1 MLKSLSSRLFTSY
14 VVVIVTGLL
23 LVALALLGFAA
34 FSNSRLLAP
43 LQRLAA
49 VSLDT
54 RYEISQL
61 SIERREMGML
71 RQFLEET
78 AAAQDVRILIADG
91 RTRRVVFDSHPGGD
105 WQGIILRD
113 VNRPPLTLLS
123 GGANAIYGRF
133 RHPSDGSWLIYGL
146 PAADPGRLLIFFAQP
161 EPTPLRFFRE
171 TFLRPLC
178 GAGLV
183 SLILSALLAWWITR
197 SVSRPLQAMAGASE
211 AMAEGDYDQQV
222 TPSGPEEVRRVAHS
236 FNTMAT
242 QVKRTQQAQRDFV
255 ANVSHDLKTP
265 ITSIS
270 GWSQALLDGTAVS
283 PQKQQQ
289 AAAVIHSE
297 SQRMSRMVRQLL
309 DLARIES
316 GQLQLER
323 GPVDLVGL
331 LQDVRRMFTVQA
343 GEAGVELTLETT
355 PLSPVS
361 GDRDR
366 LTQLFANL
374 VDNAITYTPP
384 GGRVSLSLQR
394 AGEMAL
400 VQVKD
405 TGPGMDEAEVKRIFE
420 RFYQVDKSRS
430 GERRGAGLGL
440 AIVRELVEAHNG
452 RVRVHSRPG
461 EGSTFSVQLPIQ
473 STTDYA

>member
-14 VVVIVTGLL
+14 VAVIVTGLL

-34 FSNSRLLAP
+34 FSNSRLLTP

-49 VSLDT
+49 ISLDT

-61 SIERREMGML
+61 SQERREVGAL
-71 RQFLEET
+71 RDFLQET
-78 AAAQDVRILIADG
+78 AAAQNVRILIVEA
-91 RTRRVVFDSHPGGD
+91 RTRRVVFDSDPEGA
-105 WQGIILRD
+105 WQGVVLREI
-113 VNRPPLTLLS
+113 NRPPLTLPS
-123 GGANAIYGRF
+123 GGPNAIYGRF
-133 RHPSDGSWLIYGL
+133 RRPGDGSWLVYGL
-146 PAADPGRLLIFFAQP
+146 PAAEPGRFLIFFAQP

-197 SVSRPLQAMAGASE
+197 SVSQPLQAMAGASE

-222 TPSGPEEVRRVAHS
+222 TPAGPEEVRRVAHS
-236 FNTMAT
+236 FNTMAA

-283 PQKQQQ
+283 PREQEQ

-309 DLARIES
+309 ALARIES
-316 GQLQLER
+316 DQLRLNR
-323 GPVDLVGL
+323 RPVDLAEL
-331 LQDVRRMFTVQA
+331 LEAVRQMFAVQA
-343 GEAGVELTLETT
+343 SEAEVELVVETT
-355 PLSPVS
+355 PLPPIP
-361 GDRDR
+361 GDPDR
-366 LTQLFANL
+366 LLQLFANL
-374 VDNAITYTPP
+374 VDNAVAYTPP
-384 GGRVSLSLQR
+384 GGRVALSLQS
-394 AGEMAL
+394 AGDMAL
-400 VQVKD
+400 VQVRD
-405 TGPGMDEAEVKRIFE
+405 TGPGIDEAEAARIFE

-440 AIVRELVEAHNG
+440 AIVRQLAEAHNG
-452 RVRVHSRPG
+452 RVEVHSRPG
-461 EGSTFSVQLPIQ
+461 EGSAFTVYLPLHD
-473 STTDYA
+473 T